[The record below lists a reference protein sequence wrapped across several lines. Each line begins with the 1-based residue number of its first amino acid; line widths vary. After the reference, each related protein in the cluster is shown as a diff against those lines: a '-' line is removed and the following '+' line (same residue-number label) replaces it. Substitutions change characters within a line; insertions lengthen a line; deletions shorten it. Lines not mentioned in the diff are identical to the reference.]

1 MDEFQSWNDIAS
13 SGSSSEEKERAA
25 HFASLFQPI
34 MKEFSEL
41 ESLPLDDGLEL
52 PILTQD
58 VLDDVWKQ
66 TEFDRPYSE
75 ARMQHLLETCGELTF
90 PQF

>member
-1 MDEFQSWNDIAS
+1 
-13 SGSSSEEKERAA
+13 
-25 HFASLFQPI
+25 

-66 TEFDRPYSE
+66 TEFNKPYSE
-75 ARMQHLLETCGELTF
+75 ARMQHLLETCGVCLDLTF
-90 PQF
+90 SFDAFTHFDFLAFDFYCSLTLC